1 MDANNPTPQQQDQ
14 ATMNNIKRLVIALIA
29 LSALL
34 IVTVS
39 IVGS

>member
-1 MDANNPTPQQQDQ
+1 MNANNLTPRQQDQ
-14 ATMNNIKRLVIALIA
+14 ATMNNIKRLVAALIA